1 MDVTIQ
7 LILKMELEEGVCAK
21 KLVFGDLS
29 RINGQ

>member
-7 LILKMELEEGVCAK
+7 LILKMELEEAYAQK

>member
-21 KLVFGDLS
+21 KVGFWGF
-29 RINGQ
+29 IPH